1 MKVSFGSCTLKT
13 VRSGFSLPVWLFF
26 ACVIITAC
34 VIILCLCYY
43 SLLSPQYEWSF
54 GGYGSCAEEQQK
66 VRSPQYEWSFNGYGN
81 GAEDRQKVRSP
92 QYEWS
97 IGGYGNGAEEQQKVR
112 SPHVQVVIA
121 WLLQLTLL
129 WLPSGHLVVKA
140 MAQAECNDLCI
151 ALSNYLCNNALL
163 CLIINAI
170 YIASNRSQILALPV
184 VKHPATVQ

>member
-1 MKVSFGSCTLKT
+1 
-13 VRSGFSLPVWLFF
+13 
-26 ACVIITAC
+26 
-34 VIILCLCYY
+34 
-43 SLLSPQYEWSF
+43 
-54 GGYGSCAEEQQK
+54 
-66 VRSPQYEWSFNGYGN
+66 
-81 GAEDRQKVRSP
+81 
-92 QYEWS
+92 
-97 IGGYGNGAEEQQKVR
+97 
-112 SPHVQVVIA
+112 VQVVIA